1 MEKKKRGNR
10 REEEKE
16 EKKRREEEKRK
27 MKEKAKREKKRKRER
42 RERHHKRALILSFGG
57 ELIFLTKYNPV
68 DKNTNNSQASNRDLE
83 ALAWTKLLCTNFPCI
98 QKLNPKNLFEK
109 LMMSTPPIVPNQQ
122 MEKEEAPIPRVGERK
137 IPRLEVFLLL
147 LKNLLRGGGKVFELR
162 LRQE

>member
-68 DKNTNNSQASNRDLE
+68 DKNTNILTSIKSRLGSFGLDKTSLYKFSMYSKVE
-83 ALAWTKLLCTNFPCI
+83 
-98 QKLNPKNLFEK
+98 PKKSF
-109 LMMSTPPIVPNQQ
+109 
-122 MEKEEAPIPRVGERK
+122 
-137 IPRLEVFLLL
+137 
-147 LKNLLRGGGKVFELR
+147 
-162 LRQE
+162 